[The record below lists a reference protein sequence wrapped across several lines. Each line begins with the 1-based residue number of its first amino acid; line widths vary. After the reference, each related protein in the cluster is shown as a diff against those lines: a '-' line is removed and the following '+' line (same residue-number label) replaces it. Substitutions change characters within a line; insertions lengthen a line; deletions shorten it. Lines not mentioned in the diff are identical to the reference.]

1 MAQLRLE
8 EGRWEE
14 PSTQMVHLS
23 TDDGSAR
30 RLMVVEDEALLAED
44 LGKRLVR
51 LGYEVL
57 GVAPSGEAGVEAAER
72 LRPELVL
79 MDIHLRGQLDGIAA
93 AERLRDRFDIP
104 VVFITGNADDATFE
118 RAKAVCP
125 LGFVLK
131 PFDGRQLQIAV
142 EVALARHA
150 AERAVLQ
157 AAQFRAVVL
166 LAGGVAHEINNPLTV
181 VKGMLQLLRM
191 GFDEDSQECQRIN
204 LALDAAERIRDA
216 GSRLAHITHL
226 ELAVSPERV
235 PPMLDLQRSSR

>member
-1 MAQLRLE
+1 MAHGRVEEGTWDASGTRLAQLA
-8 EGRWEE
+8 
-14 PSTQMVHLS
+14 TA
-23 TDDGSAR
+23 DGSAR
-30 RLMVVEDEALLAED
+30 RLLIVEDESLLAED
-44 LGKRLVR
+44 LAKRLVR
-51 LGYEVL
+51 LGYEVV
-57 GVAPSGEAGVEAAER
+57 GVAPSGESGVDAGGR
-72 LRPELVL
+72 LRPHLVL
-79 MDIHLRGQLDGIAA
+79 MDIHLRGDVDGISA

-157 AAQFRAVVL
+157 AAQLRAVVL
-166 LAGGVAHEINNPLTV
+166 LAAGVAHEINNPLTV
-181 VKGMLQLLRM
+181 VKGMLQLVRAGLA
-191 GFDEDSQECQRIN
+191 EDTQARQRVD

-216 GSRLAHITHL
+216 GARLAHITHL
-226 ELAVSPERV
+226 ELADSPSRV
-235 PPMLDLQRSSR
+235 PPMLDLQRSSE